1 MNLNRT
7 QPWVIA
13 LAMTGVVCAD
23 PLMNTAGMMGVS
35 RTSSSYLMGQ
45 ASLDVGVS
53 AKADYAY
60 EGARIHYFGE
70 EVRQNPV
77 LLSQDIYLAF
87 GMTNW
92 MDVSVD
98 LPMYEDIWKNHDY
111 YPSGVGDLQLGVK
124 IQHPGLY
131 LEAPF
136 RLAYQLRASL
146 PTGDKGSGYMP
157 RHTYMS
163 GNDTNSVGA
172 FTERNF
178 ALNPT
183 LIWTLDLSKFP
194 SRTPLQ
200 IHGNAGVMALMQNE
214 YGQNQQYTTLM
225 GSLAAEYQT
234 CPSMGVFA
242 EISGESRLKNYNS
255 GFNFLGTWNRDVL
268 RASVGTTFKAKSG
281 LHGSVGLDVGLSQW
295 DETTSWYR
303 HGLRYDATNTPLV
316 GVNLKLGFSQ
326 KGTNAHPI
334 LGRFFAKEDTI
345 TVVRRDTITKN
356 IVRVDTVKVIKIK
369 IDTVKILETQN
380 PKTIIQ
386 YGVVAFRSVNFT
398 NGSNELTQGSYP
410 SLDDIAASLL
420 TYPQVRIEV
429 RGYTDDVGSAEA
441 NVKLSQGRAESV
453 VTYLVSKG
461 VKADRLKATG
471 LGAANPVAD
480 NKTADGRVL
489 NRRVEIRR
497 LDDAK

>member
-136 RLAYQLRASL
+136 PWPTSCVPRFPPVTRA
-146 PTGDKGSGYMP
+146 
-157 RHTYMS
+157 R
-163 GNDTNSVGA
+163 A
-172 FTERNF
+172 
-178 ALNPT
+178 
-183 LIWTLDLSKFP
+183 
-194 SRTPLQ
+194 
-200 IHGNAGVMALMQNE
+200 
-214 YGQNQQYTTLM
+214 
-225 GSLAAEYQT
+225 T
-234 CPSMGVFA
+234 CPA
-242 EISGESRLKNYNS
+242 
-255 GFNFLGTWNRDVL
+255 TPTC
-268 RASVGTTFKAKSG
+268 RATTPTPWAPSP
-281 LHGSVGLDVGLSQW
+281 SA
-295 DETTSWYR
+295 TS
-303 HGLRYDATNTPLV
+303 P
-316 GVNLKLGFSQ
+316 
-326 KGTNAHPI
+326 
-334 LGRFFAKEDTI
+334 
-345 TVVRRDTITKN
+345 
-356 IVRVDTVKVIKIK
+356 
-369 IDTVKILETQN
+369 
-380 PKTIIQ
+380 
-386 YGVVAFRSVNFT
+386 
-398 NGSNELTQGSYP
+398 
-410 SLDDIAASLL
+410 
-420 TYPQVRIEV
+420 
-429 RGYTDDVGSAEA
+429 
-441 NVKLSQGRAESV
+441 
-453 VTYLVSKG
+453 
-461 VKADRLKATG
+461 
-471 LGAANPVAD
+471 
-480 NKTADGRVL
+480 
-489 NRRVEIRR
+489 
-497 LDDAK
+497 